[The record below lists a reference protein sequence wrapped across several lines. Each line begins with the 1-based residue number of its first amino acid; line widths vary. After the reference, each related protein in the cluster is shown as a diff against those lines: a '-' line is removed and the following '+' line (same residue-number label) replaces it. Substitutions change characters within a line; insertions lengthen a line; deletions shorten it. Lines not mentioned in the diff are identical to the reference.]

1 MRTRRHRR
9 EYPIDRPSIESP
21 WVVAAGDLPLLV
33 IHVINESFKFLTRIT
48 ATHGRVLPAIL
59 HEGARPAAVL
69 WWRGALPRNAD
80 RVALGWI
87 DRQCR
92 FNPDVVNPAVAE
104 IVFVGKPLHPAQ
116 LQIADSY
123 LSGVRFKKHTTL
135 TAQSVF
141 TAADLKTVQVHIF
154 PAESDLQY
162 PVKLRD
168 TGVTRHQQP
177 SPNQRTDAAEHGS
190 QLKNHPR

>member
-9 EYPIDRPSIESP
+9 EYPIDRPSIEST
-21 WVVAAGDLPLLV
+21 WVVAAGDLPLVLLL
-33 IHVINESFKFLTRIT
+33 HVVDESFKFLTRVT
-48 ATHGRVLPAIL
+48 ATHGLVLPAIL

-69 WWRGALPRNAD
+69 RRRGALPRNAD
-80 RVALGWI
+80 RVTPGWI
-87 DRQCR
+87 DRQGR

-116 LQIADSY
+116 LQVANPY
-123 LSGVRFKKHTTL
+123 LSGVRFEKHATL
-135 TAQSVF
+135 TANSVF

-162 PVKLRD
+162 LVKLRD
-168 TGVTRHQQP
+168 TGVAQ
-177 SPNQRTDAAEHGS
+177 N
-190 QLKNHPR
+190 